1 VLISIAGPAAEKTAV
16 EGAVVVVGG
25 GVAVATR
32 AESGNGGMGGSN
44 NSKPAGLLIPV
55 LSNGMF
61 GHALIKVGY
70 ALEM

>member
-1 VLISIAGPAAEKTAV
+1 MLISIAGPAAEKTAV
-16 EGAVVVVGG
+16 EGAVVVGG